1 MAASIGLNPV
11 RAGIERDPAD
21 YRRSGCAEAV
31 AGWNLPGPGLSQV
44 AMGVLPSERSGETAR
59 EQMRR
64 LLSGYRPSL
73 AVPVGCST
81 ELGREPR
88 FCLSLA
94 SQAERVPPSRAP
106 ASSSTA
112 RQSPSASGSSRK
124 NKSGTGVSPLGS
136 KKHGQYARATL
147 RDPSEPVL
155 FRVTL
160 AVGFWAKGPNY
171 RSPGKRLGRQASV
184 LNPGYAKIA

>member
-1 MAASIGLNPV
+1 MRRTLSTMAASIGLNPV
-11 RAGIERDPAD
+11 RAGIEKDPAD

-73 AVPVGCST
+73 AGPAGCST

-94 SQAERVPPSRAP
+94 SPAWRA
-106 ASSSTA
+106 
-112 RQSPSASGSSRK
+112 R
-124 NKSGTGVSPLGS
+124 
-136 KKHGQYARATL
+136 
-147 RDPSEPVL
+147 
-155 FRVTL
+155 
-160 AVGFWAKGPNY
+160 
-171 RSPGKRLGRQASV
+171 
-184 LNPGYAKIA
+184 